1 MLLLCC
7 LLQSCSAA
15 ADMLSADML
24 SALQSCSAA
33 ADMLSAA
40 ELFGCC
46 CYAVYCR
53 AVRLLLICYL
63 LQSCSAADDECCLR
77 QSWSAA
83 AAIACCLLQSC
94 SAAADMLSTARA
106 VRLLLLNAVCC
117 RAVLP
122 LLVCYLAQP
131 ILNIGVVAII
141 LFG

>member
-63 LQSCSAADDECCLR
+63 LQSCSAAALK
-77 QSWSAA
+77 
-83 AAIACCLLQSC
+83 CCLLQSC
-94 SAAADMLSTARA
+94 TASAGLLSRAAHLKHRSRRD
-106 VRLLLLNAVCC
+106 
-117 RAVLP
+117 
-122 LLVCYLAQP
+122 
-131 ILNIGVVAII
+131 NIIWIAPRVPPRENVGHLQQIRVELQHVA
-141 LFG
+141 LFSLK